1 MKRAQP
7 GKLKPSEA
15 KPKVVTRRKAVA
27 KNPTREE
34 IERRAY
40 ELYLARGC
48 RGGHADED
56 WLQAERELRASQPG
70 KK

>member
-7 GKLKPSEA
+7 GKMKPSEA
-15 KPKVVTRRKAVA
+15 KPKAATRRKAVA

-40 ELYLARGC
+40 ELYLMRGC
-48 RGGHADED
+48 EGGHADED
-56 WLQAERELRASQPG
+56 WLQAERELRASQP
-70 KK
+70 KKK